1 MATASICALHPGYS
15 HLSLVS
21 PEGSSRSAGGSNSG
35 FFQITASVLVL
46 EHVRFCSCPLGAIF
60 SCNPSALQ
68 YTSPTV
74 LKPRCSGSYWLW
86 GRISRLESP
95 TWGLDPLLLGSSIRN
110 FDYPSISG
118 LYSRMWVLTSTI
130 SLLLLL
136 VLLQSLLY
144 FFSWGK
150 SVRLQ
155 VVFINSLLC
164 K

>member
-1 MATASICALHPGYS
+1 MPATLGVPICL
-15 HLSLVS
+15 LSLQEALQDQQV
-21 PEGSSRSAGGSNSG
+21 GLTQA
-35 FFQITASVLVL
+35 FFRLLPLCWLL
-46 EHVRFCSCPLGAIF
+46 EHVRFCLCLLGAMF

-74 LKPRCSGSYWLW
+74 LKPRFCGSSWLW

-95 TWGLDPLLLGSSIRN
+95 TWGLDPLLLGKSVCS

-118 LYSRMWVLTSTI
+118 LPTQGCGSYVYT

-136 VLLQSLLY
+136 VSLQSLLY

-150 SVRLQ
+150 ALLWDFRL
-155 VVFINSLLC
+155 FSSTAAL
-164 K
+164 